1 MNALPCPATLLLRQA
16 DPRCFSAPPSQ
27 LEFTPPTHPA
37 PVSARRETSR
47 RACVWPLSLAG
58 EARRR
63 LEITPLPS
71 LRAAHAL
78 AQCGG
83 ASRRPVVTSRGQ
95 ERKITA
101 PRSRGKSGRGVA
113 WYCGPGCRPSVR
125 PSHQRAFQ
133 YNHPREAETI
143 AIVAPAAALPPFR
156 VGARV
161 SFALSPPRP
170 SPSPTGPAPGPPRRG
185 GLAPAG
191 SRPRD
196 AAGSECRAMGNGAK
210 AADDVREGQLKLMDQ
225 CLAATSLAVVHTALL
240 WGLANLI

>member
-1 MNALPCPATLLLRQA
+1 MPCPATLLLRQA

-27 LEFTPPTHPA
+27 LEITPPPILPRFPRGERQVGVRVA
-37 PVSARRETSR
+37 SV
-47 RACVWPLSLAG
+47 AG

-113 WYCGPGCRPSVR
+113 WYRGPGCRPSVR
-125 PSHQRAFQ
+125 PSHQSASIQ
-133 YNHPREAETI
+133 QPPRGL
-143 AIVAPAAALPPFR
+143 VAPAALPPFR

-170 SPSPTGPAPGPPRRG
+170 SPSPARGSRSGRRRG
-185 GLAPAG
+185 LLAAEGGLRPA
-191 SRPRD
+191 RPR
-196 AAGSECRAMGNGAK
+196 GMRPVPSVE
-210 AADDVREGQLKLMDQ
+210 Q
-225 CLAATSLAVVHTALL
+225 
-240 WGLANLI
+240 WGMEPSC